1 MQILIRNGRMLDP
14 ESGTDRITD
23 ILIEDGKVI
32 KIGDHLDFPAPRRR
46 EVSMAVGGSGDISSD
61 ESMQIDASGCWVMPG
76 LVDLHVHLRDPG
88 FTYKEDI
95 GTGAE
100 AAARGGYTTIC
111 AMPNTRPVIDT
122 PDKVM
127 CGLRQLHF
135 LRFMLCR
142 SALSRK
148 DRREKNWRISAAW
161 WMPDPPRSPR
171 TGRAS

>member
-95 GTGAE
+95 GTGSE
-100 AAARGGYTTIC
+100 AGARGGYTTIC
-111 AMPNTRPVIDT
+111 AMPIMMGTKMAATEGAVGMSTR
-122 PDKVM
+122 
-127 CGLRQLHF
+127 R
-135 LRFMLCR
+135 
-142 SALSRK
+142 
-148 DRREKNWRISAAW
+148 
-161 WMPDPPRSPR
+161 
-171 TGRAS
+171 